1 MHRGIRES
9 RMHENSSG
17 TTEPRLTQQTTT
29 TSAALTLAAYFGHMA
44 CVEALL
50 EHETVDIHTCEKDKD
65 HAIHYASMEGHN
77 GILVKLIEK
86 GADVDLLK
94 DPMAERRFS

>member
-1 MHRGIRES
+1 MKTLLHHGAQV
-9 RMHENSSG
+9 NSTDDNNS
-17 TTEPRLTQQTTT
+17 T
-29 TSAALTLAAYFGHMA
+29 ALTLAAYFGHMA

-50 EHETVDIHTCEKDKD
+50 EHETVDIHTCDKDKD

-77 GILVKLIEK
+77 DILVKLIEK

-94 DPMAERRFS
+94 DPMAERRFSRPRNQGE